1 MSPVEKKFCT
11 QGLRSL
17 PLTVQLSN
25 ARHREINVQLH
36 GDIVFGP
43 RRSRQ
48 VIDLLESELAGA
60 VGVHQHEPIRVVSYL
75 VGGRFVTRSISQPQ
89 QLPVELGELSW
100 LGGVENGVQQPG
112 VLSHRTP

>member
-1 MSPVEKKFCT
+1 MSPVEKKFST

-17 PLTVQLSN
+17 PLPVQLSN

-43 RRSRQ
+43 RRPRQ

-60 VGVHQHEPIRVVSYL
+60 VGVHEHEPIRVVSTSSA
-75 VGGRFVTRSISQPQ
+75 GGSSPGRYRSPS
-89 QLPVELGELSW
+89 S
-100 LGGVENGVQQPG
+100 
-112 VLSHRTP
+112 RR